1 MTTNK
6 ELKIDEFGISNNQEI
21 TIRPCTL
28 NDLDGVIEVNEK
40 ELPEDYPYFF
50 YKSIL
55 DNYPESFLI
64 AQNGSAKIV
73 GYIMW
78 RVEKSPSLDSLR
90 YINKGHLVSI
100 AVSNEYRKK
109 GIAKQLLSNSMLA
122 IKKYK
127 IHDYVLEVRVSNY
140 NAIKLYEQFNFQIEN
155 IKKNYYR
162 DGENAYYMTLNAEKY
177 YLDENSNPLI
187 K

>member
-6 ELKIDEFGISNNQEI
+6 DIKISTFTDTNNQKI
-21 TIRPCTL
+21 IIKRCNL
-28 NDLDGVIEVNEK
+28 DDLDGVIKVNEE

-64 AQNGSAKIV
+64 AQNSFGKII

-78 RVEKSPSLDSLR
+78 RVEKTPSIDSLR
-90 YINKGHLVSI
+90 YVNTGHLVSI
-100 AVSNEYRKK
+100 AVSQGYRKK
-109 GIAKQLLSNSMLA
+109 GIAKSLLTNSMNA

-127 IHDYVLEVRVSNY
+127 IHEYVLEVRVSNY
-140 NAIKLYEQFNFQIEN
+140 NAIKLYEQFNFKISN

-162 DGENAYYMTLNAEKY
+162 DGENAYYMTLKAK
-177 YLDENSNPLI
+177 
-187 K
+187 KR

>member
-6 ELKIDEFGISNNQEI
+6 ETKNNALGDINRQETLI
-21 TIRPCTL
+21 KRCTL
-28 NDLDGVIEVNEK
+28 DDLDAVIQVNEK

-55 DNYPESFLI
+55 DNFPESFLV
-64 AQNGSAKIV
+64 AQNYAGKII

-78 RVEKSPSLDSLR
+78 RVEKAPSLDSLR
-90 YINKGHLVSI
+90 YANQGHLVSI
-100 AVSNEYRKK
+100 AVSKEYRKR
-109 GIAKQLLSNSMLA
+109 GAAKALLSNSMIA

-127 IHDYVLEVRVSNY
+127 IQEYVLEVRVSNY
-140 NAIKLYEQFNFQIEN
+140 NAIKLYEQFNFQIIN

-162 DGENAYYMTLNAEKY
+162 DGENAYYMTLKAKKKLVY
-177 YLDENSNPLI
+177 
-187 K
+187 

>member
-6 ELKIDEFGISNNQEI
+6 DIKTDHFSDTTSQRIIIKRCNLD
-21 TIRPCTL
+21 
-28 NDLDGVIEVNEK
+28 DLDGVIKVNEE

-55 DNYPESFLI
+55 DNYPESFLL
-64 AQNGSAKIV
+64 AQNNQGRIV

-100 AVSNEYRKK
+100 AVSQDYRKR
-109 GIAKQLLSNSMLA
+109 GIAKSLLTHSMQT

-127 IHDYVLEVRVSNY
+127 IHEYVLEVRVSNY
-140 NAIKLYEQFNFQIEN
+140 NAIKLYEQFKFQIVN

-162 DGENAYYMTLNAEKY
+162 DGENAYYMTLKTKKR
-177 YLDENSNPLI
+177 LD
-187 K
+187 

>member
-6 ELKIDEFGISNNQEI
+6 ELNIDSFDVSKDQEI
-21 TIRPCTL
+21 TIRRCTL
-28 NDLDGVIEVNEK
+28 EDLDGVIEVNEK

-64 AQNGSAKIV
+64 AQNSSGKIV

-100 AVSNEYRKK
+100 AVSNEYRQQ

-127 IHDYVLEVRVSNY
+127 IHDYVLEVRVTNY
-140 NAIKLYEQFNFQIEN
+140 NAIRLYEQYKFQIAN
-155 IKKNYYR
+155 VKKNYYR
-162 DGENAYYMTLNAEKY
+162 DGENAYYMTLNAKKY
-177 YLDENSNPLI
+177 
-187 K
+187 